1 MRIAIFLLSL
11 IVSLFAQ
18 SNFEKAVKKFLF
30 HNSNYNVSL
39 KFYEKSCYEDNVAA
53 ACNMSGIILNMLG
66 EQEKADELYKK
77 ACDMGDMDACKTVG
91 DMYNEGFGG
100 FEVNYSKARELY
112 GKSCEAG
119 VSGACIMLAYHYSGG
134 IGGLKEDFKRS
145 VELYEKACMMDSLQA
160 CLTAALIY
168 KNGSEEIKKDLK
180 KAAEFYGIAC
190 DFGYDESCMEFR
202 RLSKN

>member
-1 MRIAIFLLSL
+1 M
-11 IVSLFAQ
+11 
-18 SNFEKAVKKFLF
+18 
-30 HNSNYNVSL
+30 
-39 KFYEKSCYEDNVAA
+39 
-53 ACNMSGIILNMLG
+53 
-66 EQEKADELYKK
+66 
-77 ACDMGDMDACKTVG
+77 
-91 DMYNEGFGG
+91 
-100 FEVNYSKARELY
+100 EV
-112 GKSCEAG
+112 
-119 VSGACIMLAYHYSGG
+119 MH
-134 IGGLKEDFKRS
+134 DFKRS